1 MLKMTQASKNITTHQ
16 APIEN
21 TFFLNEDFSNLLDEY
36 EKDTQKLTLGTVV
49 KGVIVGIDDKGAA
62 IDIGAKSIG
71 YIQIAEFKPDG
82 EINEGDV
89 IDVFLEKL
97 EDKRGELVISR
108 DNARRL
114 NNWNSL
120 KQALEDKSIV
130 EGTILGRVKGGY
142 AVDYNGVT
150 TFLPGSQVDTMLLSD
165 DSFLIG
171 KLEKLMVLKIDEI
184 RGNIVVSRRAILEG
198 QREEERAKILS
209 GIKIGDVL
217 DGVIKNLTDYGAFI
231 DFGSFDGLLHLTDIS
246 WCRVRHP
253 SEVLTVGQ
261 DVKVQVIKYD
271 EKSKRVSLGMKQLQE
286 NPWESIEK
294 RYPVS
299 STVKGRVTN
308 IANYGAFVE
317 IENGIE
323 GLVHVSEMSW
333 FKNNLS
339 PNKIL
344 EVNQE
349 IEVMI
354 LEINPQNHRIS
365 LGIKQCSKN
374 PWQKFSDSFNA
385 GDITEGIVKNS
396 TEFGLF
402 VGFESGVDGLV
413 HLSDITHDDN
423 PLEKI
428 KEFKKDDKI
437 NVMVLGSNFEKER
450 ISLGIKQL
458 ENKDFKKEFS
468 QIKIGSDVSGFI
480 MNVKKDFL
488 ELELDLGLKA
498 VIKKLDISS
507 NKKDQRTDNFT
518 VGDKVDG
525 RITQFNNVTGK
536 IMLSIKD
543 LEVAS
548 KESYTYSK
556 NTPSGAT
563 LGSILGDVL
572 QESRSRIEKEEENSK
587 TKDSKKETTNKDK

>member
-1 MLKMTQASKNITTHQ
+1 MLKMTQASENLTTNQ
-16 APIEN
+16 AAIEN
-21 TFFLNEDFSNLLDEY
+21 NFFPEEDFKKLLEEY
-36 EKDTQKLTLGTVV
+36 EADTQKLTLGSVV
-49 KGVIVGIDDKGAA
+49 KGVIVGISDSKGIA

-71 YIQIAEFKPDG
+71 YIQDSEFKIDG
-82 EINEGDV
+82 DINEGDV
-89 IDVFLEKL
+89 VDVFLEKL

-108 DNARRL
+108 ENARRL

-120 KQALEDKSIV
+120 KQALEDKTIV

-142 AVDYNGVT
+142 AVDYNGIT

-198 QREEERAKILS
+198 QREEERAKVLS
-209 GIKIGDVL
+209 SIKIGDAL
-217 DGVIKNLTDYGAFI
+217 DGMVKNITDYGAFI

-261 DVKVQVIKYD
+261 DIKVQVIKYD

-294 RYPVS
+294 RYPVG
-299 STVKGRVTN
+299 STVKGKVTN

-339 PNKIL
+339 PNKML

-374 PWQKFSDSFNA
+374 PWQAFSDSFVV

-402 VGFESGVDGLV
+402 VGFDSGVDGLV
-413 HLSDITHDDN
+413 YLSDVTSGDN
-423 PLEKI
+423 PAEKV
-428 KEFKKDDKI
+428 KEFKKDEKI
-437 NVMVLGSNFEKER
+437 QVVVLGSNFEKER

-458 ENKDFKKEFS
+458 ENKDFKKELS
-468 QIKIGSDVSGFI
+468 DIKIGKDISGFI
-480 MNVKKDFL
+480 VNIKKDFL
-488 ELELDLGLKA
+488 ELELDVGLKA
-498 VIKKLDISS
+498 IVKKSDISS
-507 NKKDQRTDNFT
+507 NKKEQRTDNFT
-518 VGDKVDG
+518 VGDKVEG
-525 RITQFNNVTGK
+525 RIIQFNKVTGK
-536 IMLSIKD
+536 ILLSIKEIED
-543 LEVAS
+543 AS
-548 KESYTYSK
+548 KKSYVYSE
-556 NTPSGAT
+556 NAPSGAT

-572 QESRSRIEKEEENSK
+572 QESRSRIEKEDAKSA
-587 TKDSKKETTNKDK
+587 KEKDK